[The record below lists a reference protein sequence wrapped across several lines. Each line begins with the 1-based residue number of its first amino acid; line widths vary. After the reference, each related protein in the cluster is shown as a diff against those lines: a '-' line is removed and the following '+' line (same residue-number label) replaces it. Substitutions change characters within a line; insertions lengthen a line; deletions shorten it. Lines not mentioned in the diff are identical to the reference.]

1 MFYSIILM
9 IIGLVV
15 FFITYKDGKKRKA
28 ELTTSYIMY
37 LKGYTGGIVV
47 FLIGLIMFIQ
57 SK

>member
-1 MFYSIILM
+1 M

-28 ELTTSYIMY
+28 ELTTSYIMH